1 MLTAS
6 SSLDGD
12 GGDGEGEDADAAA
25 ASGSEATSSL
35 HFFARVATMV
45 ILAARA
51 ARATRAGAT
60 ARVAVAAAVVVVVA
74 LFRGAMDAIARGVAA
89 PARVMTLAARACI
102 VSGGV
107 EVPTSRGGRL
117 TRHARGIEWNR
128 GSEVRERSTQ
138 TFFTRPSGSTFDRVP
153 FQRTDEHFFVTI
165 TRAPTTRTVP
175 HGRV

>member
-1 MLTAS
+1 VFLDAPLELPPRPGDSLGMRCWWRHGSSTFEGWDTTLAS
-6 SSLDGD
+6 LERAWDERGP
-12 GGDGEGEDADAAA
+12 
-25 ASGSEATSSL
+25 
-35 HFFARVATMV
+35 FAGV
-45 ILAARA
+45 IGFSQ
-51 ARATRAGAT
+51 GA
-60 ARVAVAAAVVVVVA
+60 AVAFLLA
-74 LFRGAMDAIARGVAA
+74 LLAETADRDAIARGVAA